1 MNIKIKN
8 IQTLIRTE
16 EGFVLENHDIYISG
30 NRIASLDKEPEGF
43 AADKEINGNNKLAMP
58 GIVNAHTHAYMS
70 FFRNYAD
77 DMLFW
82 DWLNKVQT
90 AENYINEEDC
100 YWGTLLNNIEMI
112 KTGTTSYVD
121 MYIKSSRG
129 GALTGPESAC
139 AGAAYKS
146 GMRAVLTRG
155 MDGPV
160 GNPHTEDQINEFLA
174 EKEAFKDVD
183 RLKFWF
189 GPHAPYSCPA
199 DNLVRIAE
207 LAKEYGVGQTIH
219 LAESD
224 NEVENC
230 WKDHGCSPI
239 KYVADLGIFDVPTIA
254 AHCVKVSDEDIQILK
269 EHNVS
274 VALNPK
280 SNMKLGNGFMPAEKF
295 LNAGVNCC
303 IGTDSCGSNNS
314 QNMFSEMNMA
324 ALIYKGDTQK
334 AQCIS
339 AQDVLRYVTING
351 AKAIGLEGELGE
363 IKEGMLADISILN
376 RYEPEFFP
384 SCNIVSGLVYSATG
398 REVET
403 VIINGDLV
411 MENKEMLTVEEERVY
426 YEVEKIADRLGML
439 KF

>member
-1 MNIKIKN
+1 MDIKIKN
-8 IQTLIRTE
+8 IQTLIRKE
-16 EGFVLENHDIYISG
+16 EGFVMENHDIYISG
-30 NRIASLDKEPEGF
+30 NKIVSLDQAPENF
-43 AADKEINGNNKLAMP
+43 VAEKEINGTDKLAMP
-58 GIVNAHTHAYMS
+58 GIINAHTHAYMS

-90 AENYINEEDC
+90 AENYITEEDC

-112 KTGTTSYVD
+112 KTGTTCYVD

-129 GALTGPESAC
+129 GALGGPESAC
-139 AGAAYKS
+139 AGAAYKM

-174 EKEAFKDVD
+174 EKEAFKDVST
-183 RLKFWF
+183 LKFWF

-207 LAKEYGVGQTIH
+207 LVKEYGVGQTIH

-230 WKDHGCSPI
+230 MAEHGCSPI
-239 KYVADLGIFDVPTIA
+239 KYVADLGVLDVPTIA

-295 LNAGVNCC
+295 LEAGVNCC

-324 ALIYKGDTQK
+324 ALIYKGDMQK

-339 AQDVLRYVTING
+339 AQDVLRYVTVNG
-351 AKAIGLEGELGE
+351 AKAIGMEGQLGE

-376 RYEPEFFP
+376 LYEPEFFP

-403 VIINGDLV
+403 VIIDGEII
-411 MENKEMLTVEEERVY
+411 MENNEILTVEEGRVY

-439 KF
+439 KL

>member
-8 IQTLIRTE
+8 IQTLTFS
-16 EGFVLENHDIYISG
+16 EGEYVLEKHDIYISG
-30 NRIASLDKEPEGF
+30 KRIVSIDKKPENF
-43 AADKEINGNNKLAMP
+43 TVDEEINGTDKLAMP
-58 GIVNAHTHAYMS
+58 GIINAHTHAYMS

-82 DWLNKVQT
+82 DWLDKVQN
-90 AENYINEEDC
+90 AENFITEEDC

-112 KTGTTSYVD
+112 KTGTTCYVD

-129 GALTGPESAC
+129 GVLTGPESAC

-160 GNPHTEDQINEFLA
+160 GNPHSEDQINEFLA
-174 EKEAFKDVD
+174 EKEAFKNVD
-183 RLKFWF
+183 TLKFWF

-199 DNLVRIAE
+199 DNLQRIAK

-224 NEVENC
+224 SEVENC
-230 WKDHGCSPI
+230 FAEHGCSPI

-274 VALNPK
+274 VVLNPK

-295 LNAGVNCC
+295 LEAGVNCC

-324 ALIYKGDTQK
+324 ALIYKGDMKK

-339 AQDVLRYVTING
+339 AQDVLRYVTVNG
-351 AKAIGLEGELGE
+351 AKAIGMEGEVGE

-376 RYEPEFFP
+376 LKEPEFYP
-384 SCNIVSGLVYSATG
+384 TCNIVSGLVYSANG

-403 VIINGDLV
+403 VIINGEIV
-411 MENKEMLTVEEERVY
+411 MKDKEILTVDEEQVY
-426 YEVEKIADRLGML
+426 YEVEKIAQRIGML
-439 KF
+439 KI

>member
-1 MNIKIKN
+1 MEIKIKN
-8 IQTLIRTE
+8 IKTLVHKE
-16 EGFVLENHDIYISG
+16 EFTLENHDIYISG
-30 NRIASLDKEPEGF
+30 NRIVSLDKAPENF
-43 AADKEINGNNKLAMP
+43 VAEKEIDGKDKLAMP
-58 GIVNAHTHAYMS
+58 GIINAHTHAYMS

-90 AENYINEEDC
+90 AENYITEEDC
-100 YWGTLLNNIEMI
+100 YWGTLLDNIEMI

-121 MYIKSSRG
+121 MYIKSSKG
-129 GALTGPESAC
+129 GALEGPESAC
-139 AGAAYKS
+139 AGAAYKM

-160 GNPHTEDQINEFLA
+160 GNPHTEDQVNEFLA
-174 EKEAFKDVD
+174 EKEAFKDVST
-183 RLKFWF
+183 LKFWF

-199 DNLVRIAE
+199 DNLVRIVD
-207 LAKEYGVGQTIH
+207 LVKEHNVGQTIH
-219 LAESD
+219 LAESES
-224 NEVENC
+224 EVENC
-230 WKDHGCSPI
+230 LAEHGCSPI
-239 KYVADLGIFDVPTIA
+239 QYVADLGVFDVPTIA
-254 AHCVKVSDEDIQILK
+254 AHCVNVSDEDIQILK
-269 EHNVS
+269 EHKVS

-280 SNMKLGNGFMPAEKF
+280 SNMKLGNGFMPAERF
-295 LNAGVNCC
+295 LKAGVNCC

-324 ALIYKGDTQK
+324 ALIYKGDMKK

-339 AQDVLRYVTING
+339 AQDILRYVTING
-351 AKAIGLEGELGE
+351 AKAIGMEGELGE

-376 RYEPEFFP
+376 LYEPEFFP

-403 VIINGDLV
+403 VIIDGKIV
-411 MENKEMLTVEEERVY
+411 MEKNEILTVDVDRVY

-439 KF
+439 KI